1 MVGIFDMDKPLGK
14 LLADVC
20 DLIILFVFWVIGCLP
35 IITIVTSSTALM
47 AVCGKKV
54 RHEETKLLQD
64 FMKSYR
70 QNFKSSLPLVLILG
84 IFWFSSIFYLAMGWS
99 GINQKMSLAWLFIIV
114 IAFELIALSAYILLL
129 FSRFQTSTVQLI
141 KNAVLFAH
149 GYLLKSVWI
158 FLWTIGLSFVVLL
171 IPGLFVLLPGV
182 LACLINHFGGA
193 AINAQLSE
201 Q

>member
-1 MVGIFDMDKPLGK
+1 MGIFDLDKPLGK

-20 DLIILFVFWVIGCLP
+20 DLIVLFMFWLMGCLP
-35 IITIVTSSTALM
+35 ILTIVTSSTALM
-47 AVCGKKV
+47 TVCGKKV
-54 RHEETKLLQD
+54 RREEIHLYQD
-64 FMKSYR
+64 FIKSYK
-70 QNFKSSLPLVLILG
+70 QNFKSSLPLVFILG
-84 IFWFSSIFYLAMGWS
+84 IFWFSSLFYLMLGWS
-99 GINQKMSLAWLFIIV
+99 AITQKTSLAWIFILV

-129 FSRFQTSTVQLI
+129 FSRFQTSTIQLI
-141 KNAVLFAH
+141 KNAVLFTH

-158 FLWTIGLSFVVLL
+158 FLWTIGLSFIVLL

>member
-1 MVGIFDMDKPLGK
+1 MGIFDMDKPLGK
-14 LLADVC
+14 MLADVC
-20 DLIILFVFWVIGCLP
+20 DLIMLFIFWVIGCLP
-35 IITIVTSSTALM
+35 VITIVTSTTALIV
-47 AVCGKKV
+47 VCGKKV
-54 RHEETKLLQD
+54 RHEETSLLQD
-64 FMKSYR
+64 FLKNYR

-84 IFWFSSIFYLAMGWS
+84 IFWFSSIFYLVMGWS
-99 GINQKMSLAWLFIIV
+99 GINQKMSLAWLFIII

-158 FLWTIGLSFVVLL
+158 FLWTIGLTCVVLL
-171 IPGLFVLLPGV
+171 IPGLFVLWPGV
-182 LACLINHFGGA
+182 IACLINYFGGA
-193 AINAQLSE
+193 AIDTQLGG

>member
-1 MVGIFDMDKPLGK
+1 M
-14 LLADVC
+14 LADVC
-20 DLIILFVFWVIGCLP
+20 DLIMLFIFWVIGCLP
-35 IITIVTSSTALM
+35 VITIVTSTTALIV
-47 AVCGKKV
+47 VCGKKV
-54 RHEETKLLQD
+54 RHEETSLLQD
-64 FMKSYR
+64 FLKNYR

-84 IFWFSSIFYLAMGWS
+84 IFWFSSIFYLVMGWS
-99 GINQKMSLAWLFIIV
+99 GINQKMSLAWLFIII

-158 FLWTIGLSFVVLL
+158 FLWTIGLTCVVLL
-171 IPGLFVLLPGV
+171 IPGLFVLWPGV
-182 LACLINHFGGA
+182 LACLINYFGGA
-193 AINAQLSE
+193 AIDTQLGE

>member
-1 MVGIFDMDKPLGK
+1 MGIFDMDKPLGK
-14 LLADVC
+14 MLADVC
-20 DLIILFVFWVIGCLP
+20 DLIMLFIFWVIGCLP
-35 IITIVTSSTALM
+35 VITIVTSTTALIV
-47 AVCGKKV
+47 VCGKKV
-54 RHEETKLLQD
+54 RHEETSLLQD
-64 FMKSYR
+64 FLKNYR

-84 IFWFSSIFYLAMGWS
+84 IFWFSSIFYLVMGWS
-99 GINQKMSLAWLFIIV
+99 GINQKMSLAWLFIII

-158 FLWTIGLSFVVLL
+158 FLWTIGLTCVVLL
-171 IPGLFVLLPGV
+171 IPGLFVLWPGV
-182 LACLINHFGGA
+182 LACLINYFGGA
-193 AINAQLSE
+193 AIDTQLGG